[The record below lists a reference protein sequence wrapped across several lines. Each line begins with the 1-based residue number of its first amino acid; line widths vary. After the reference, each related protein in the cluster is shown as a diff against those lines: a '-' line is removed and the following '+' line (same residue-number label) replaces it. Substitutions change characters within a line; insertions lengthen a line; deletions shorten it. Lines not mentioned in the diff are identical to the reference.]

1 MPDEASLRTLSNI
14 DNTQDVSLSNI
25 LLDNFISLYDWGL
38 TDKGSYY
45 NINIPQSGIFG
56 GNRDK
61 LRPVK
66 DERYNDGQVWEGYR
80 QNWVWQTGLSVG
92 TPIQIS
98 GVFVDGTF
106 RATGNVQDPYYINY
120 PDGRVVFD
128 NAVHTTGTVHLAF
141 SHRSVQVVPAEGVP
155 WFRQVQQGSFR
166 SDNPTFTQFGSGDW
180 AQLGDTRVQLPC
192 MAVDVM
198 PPSKFHGFQLGGGQ
212 YVYQDVVFYVLAEH
226 HWQVGN
232 LIDIVAAQ
240 NDRTIHLFNPDS
252 AGKSGCLPLNYRN
265 ELTSHALA
273 SGRYPDL
280 ISNFLYRTS
289 FIHETR
295 SQDITQLSPDL
306 YMGSIRC
313 TTETTP
319 Y

>member
-1 MPDEASLRTLSNI
+1 
-14 DNTQDVSLSNI
+14 
-25 LLDNFISLYDWGL
+25 
-38 TDKGSYY
+38 
-45 NINIPQSGIFG
+45 
-56 GNRDK
+56 
-61 LRPVK
+61 
-66 DERYNDGQVWEGYR
+66 
-80 QNWVWQTGLSVG
+80 
-92 TPIQIS
+92 
-98 GVFVDGTF
+98 
-106 RATGNVQDPYYINY
+106 
-120 PDGRVVFD
+120 
-128 NAVHTTGTVHLAF
+128 
-141 SHRSVQVVPAEGVP
+141 
-155 WFRQVQQGSFR
+155 
-166 SDNPTFTQFGSGDW
+166 
-180 AQLGDTRVQLPC
+180 